1 MRRIAKTMIAIGVPL
16 LAGCASAR
24 SVSRSAAAR
33 PILYQSQASGATE
46 DLWSFDIASDS
57 ATRLL
62 RGDSLSSR
70 AVAAWNHTATQIAYV
85 REYAGGDE
93 LYLFDPSTRGERRIG
108 RALTKAVM
116 FPDWSPDDRSIAVSA
131 GVSAEFPGIVLV
143 DVASD
148 SVRTVRS
155 DSVSYRCPSWA
166 PSGNRLVVAAYRNGV
181 SALLVLNRDGT
192 LRDTLVRS
200 DSTYLDC
207 PQWSPR
213 GKEILYTVFHGS
225 GRSGWE
231 RPAFHS
237 NLAVLSLDSRRI
249 HQLTQD
255 AGLTNYGRW
264 SADGEWIVFQSD
276 RASPPTTD
284 ASDAVRMLRALELYV
299 IRRDGRGLRRLTRN
313 TQFDAHPSW

>member
-1 MRRIAKTMIAIGVPL
+1 MIAIGAPM
-16 LAGCASAR
+16 LAGCAPAH
-24 SVSRSAAAR
+24 SVSRRAAAR

-46 DLWSFDIASDS
+46 DLWSYDIASDR

-70 AVAAWNHTATQIAYV
+70 AVAAWNRRATQIAYV
-85 REYAGGDE
+85 REYDGRDE
-93 LYLFDPSTRGERRIG
+93 LYLFDASTRDERRIG
-108 RALTKAVM
+108 RALPKAVM
-116 FPDWSPDDRSIAVSA
+116 FPDWSPDDRAIAVSA
-131 GVSAEFPGIVLV
+131 GASAEFPGIVLV

-148 SVRTVRS
+148 SVWTVRS

-166 PSGNRLVVAAYRNGV
+166 PSGNQLVVASYRNGE
-181 SALLVLNRDGT
+181 SALLVLNRDGS

-207 PQWSPR
+207 PQWSPG

-231 RPAFHS
+231 RPAFHA
-237 NLAVLSLDSRRI
+237 NLAVLSLDSRRSR
-249 HQLTQD
+249 QLTQD

-264 SADGEWIVFQSD
+264 SVDGEWVVFQSD
-276 RASPPTTD
+276 RASPPTTN
-284 ASDAVRMLRALELYV
+284 ASDAARMLRALEIYV

-313 TQFDAHPSW
+313 AQFDAHPSW